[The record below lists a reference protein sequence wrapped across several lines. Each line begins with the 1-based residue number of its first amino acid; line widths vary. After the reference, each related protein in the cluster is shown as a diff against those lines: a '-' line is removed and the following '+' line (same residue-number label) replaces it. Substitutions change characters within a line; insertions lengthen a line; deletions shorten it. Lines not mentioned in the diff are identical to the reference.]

1 MNRSL
6 SIALVGA
13 GYWGKKL
20 LPKFLA
26 AADCTVKNVV
36 DLHQDNRAYVNQNFP
51 GIPTSASLSEVLGR
65 SDIDGVVI
73 ATPPATHFA
82 LAMKAL
88 AAGKHVWIEKPLA
101 MRFEE
106 GQALVQ
112 QARTRGVVLFVDHTF
127 LYDGAIRA
135 IRELIANGEL
145 GRLYHVFSHR
155 LNLGRIKR
163 DSNVWWN
170 SAPHDVSILL
180 YLHGGQPA
188 TISVHGYRY
197 LQPHIE
203 DLNIAAVEMADGVSA
218 FIHHNWLYPEN
229 TAKLT
234 VIGSEK
240 LLTYEGKFDKRDLIV
255 YDYAVDYEPDDAA
268 SDPALPTTIPSR
280 MIQERKIEGIL
291 AGEPLALAVN
301 DFLESARAG
310 RAPLSDG
317 DFSLKVLAVLEAGE
331 RSLRANGSKI
341 PILF

>member
-1 MNRSL
+1 MNRSV
-6 SIALVGA
+6 SIALVGV

-26 AADCTVKNVV
+26 ATDCSVKNVV
-36 DLHQDNRAYVNQNFP
+36 DLHEDNRAYVNQTFP
-51 GIPTSASLSEVLGR
+51 SIPTSASLAEVLER
-65 SDIDGVVI
+65 PDVDGLII

-82 LAMKAL
+82 LAMKTL
-88 AAGKHVWIEKPLA
+88 EAGKHVWIEKPLA
-101 MRFEE
+101 LRLEE
-106 GQALVQ
+106 GQALVR
-112 QARTRGVVLFVDHTF
+112 QARAKGVVLFVDHTF

-135 IRELIANGEL
+135 IRDLIDKGEL
-145 GRLYHVFSHR
+145 GQLYHVFSQR

-188 TISVHGYRY
+188 AISVHGYRY

-203 DLNIAAVEMADGVSA
+203 DLSIAAVEMSDGVSA

-234 VIGSEK
+234 VIGSKK

-255 YDYAVDYEPDDAA
+255 YDYAVEYAPAAAA

-291 AGEPLALAVN
+291 AGEPLVLAIN
-301 DFLESARAG
+301 DFLESARTG
-310 RAPLSDG
+310 RTPLSDG
-317 DFSLKVLAVLEAGE
+317 DFSLKVLAVLEAGDQ
-331 RSLRANGSKI
+331 SLHSNGSKV
-341 PILF
+341 PIKF